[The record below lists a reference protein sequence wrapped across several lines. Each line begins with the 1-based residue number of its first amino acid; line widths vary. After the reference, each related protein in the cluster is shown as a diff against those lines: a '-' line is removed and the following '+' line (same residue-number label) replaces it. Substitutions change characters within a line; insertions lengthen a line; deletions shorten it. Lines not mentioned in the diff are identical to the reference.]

1 MFAPVYRSRSRL
13 WDETNNFFSDNC
25 GGKNRNRFVVAM
37 YWNAVRKN
45 NIQTITHKF
54 LERGH
59 TQNENDSVHSTVE
72 SAAKNVT
79 IYTPEQWYSTV
90 RMARRRQPYDVK
102 QMKGSDCFDFKD
114 LSKCLTNFNT
124 DYDGE
129 KVKWMEARLFQIRA
143 DDPNALYLKYAFDSG
158 FVHVDLLRHSRRSTP
173 NPDLV
178 HLYTGPLSIS
188 AAKYKDL
195 QILCTSGLIPSTCHH
210 FYKSLKHE
218 WTQAWQCHS
227 NQSQCECVTCHQ
239 DC

>member
-1 MFAPVYRSRSRL
+1 
-13 WDETNNFFSDNC
+13 
-25 GGKNRNRFVVAM
+25 
-37 YWNAVRKN
+37 
-45 NIQTITHKF
+45 
-54 LERGH
+54 
-59 TQNENDSVHSTVE
+59 
-72 SAAKNVT
+72 
-79 IYTPEQWYSTV
+79 
-90 RMARRRQPYDVK
+90 
-102 QMKGSDCFDFKD
+102 MKGSDCFDFKD

-218 WTQAWQCHS
+218 
-227 NQSQCECVTCHQ
+227 
-239 DC
+239 